1 MKVRKKIMVKKTNYN
16 VLFTA
21 DTHFGSERALELSR
35 RPFDSVEE
43 MDEVILKNINDTIE
57 ANNIDKL
64 FHLGDFGNMDFA
76 KRIKC
81 PVILMIGNYEAD
93 EGVNIGNVQTYRD
106 LLKEK
111 YGFREVDFST
121 KIKLPGTDKY
131 IALAHKPSQ
140 IKRIFDIP
148 ELDRTKLHRDISA
161 GLFGHIH
168 GRQFVKKFGIDVG
181 VDANHFYPMTAED
194 VEFYL
199 NAIAKGYYDEEV
211 FC

>member
-1 MKVRKKIMVKKTNYN
+1 MVKKTNYN

-21 DTHFGSERALELSR
+21 DTHFGSERTLELSR

-43 MDEVILKNINDTIE
+43 MDEVILKNINDTIK

-64 FHLGDFGNMDFA
+64 FHLGDFGNMDFV

-81 PVILMIGNYEAD
+81 PVILMLGNYEAD
-93 EGVNIGNVQTYRD
+93 EGANIGDVQTYRD
-106 LLKEK
+106 LLKDK
-111 YGFREVDFST
+111 YGFREVGFST
-121 KIKLPGTDKY
+121 KIKLPGTEKY

-140 IKRIFDIP
+140 IKRIFDVGG
-148 ELDRTKLHRDISA
+148 IST

-168 GRQFVKKFGIDVG
+168 GRQFVKEFGIDVG
-181 VDANHFYPMTAED
+181 VDAHHFYPLTAED

>member
-1 MKVRKKIMVKKTNYN
+1 MVKKTEYK
-16 VLFTA
+16 VLITS
-21 DTHFGSERALELSR
+21 DTHFGSRRALKLSR

-57 ANNIDKL
+57 ANGINKL
-64 FHLGDFGNMDFA
+64 IHLGDFGNMDFV

-81 PVILMIGNYEAD
+81 PVVLILGNYERKEAENLGITLD
-93 EGVNIGNVQTYRD
+93 EYRD
-106 LLKEK
+106 LLKTK
-111 YGFREVDFST
+111 YCFKDALETLSFMLPESY
-121 KIKLPGTDKY
+121 KLVMLCHEPMKLKKY
-131 IALAHKPSQ
+131 FEETMPEHKGV
-140 IKRIFDIP
+140 
-148 ELDRTKLHRDISA
+148 SA

-181 VDANHFYPMTAED
+181 VDAHHFYPLTAED

-199 NAIAKGYYDEEV
+199 NAIEQGYYDEEV

>member
-1 MKVRKKIMVKKTNYN
+1 MVKKTKYKF
-16 VLFTA
+16 LLTS
-21 DTHFGSERALELSR
+21 DTHFGSKRALELSR

-43 MDEVILKNINDTIE
+43 MNEIILNNINDTIE
-57 ANNIDKL
+57 ANDINKL
-64 FHLGDFGNMDFA
+64 IHLGDFGDMDFV

-81 PVILMIGNYEAD
+81 PVILILGNYERKEAENLGITLD
-93 EGVNIGNVQTYRD
+93 EYKD
-106 LLKEK
+106 LLKTKYCFKDALGPSVITLPESYKNVMICHEPMEVKKYFEK
-111 YGFREVDFST
+111 TE
-121 KIKLPGTDKY
+121 
-131 IALAHKPSQ
+131 
-140 IKRIFDIP
+140 P
-148 ELDRTKLHRDISA
+148 EDRGISA

-181 VDANHFYPMTAED
+181 VDAHHFYPMTAED

>member
-1 MKVRKKIMVKKTNYN
+1 MVKKTKYK
-16 VLFTA
+16 VLLTS
-21 DTHFGSERALELSR
+21 DTHLGSKRALELSR

-57 ANNIDKL
+57 ANGINELI
-64 FHLGDFGNMDFA
+64 HLGDFGDMDFL

-81 PVILMIGNYEAD
+81 PVVLILGNYERKEA
-93 EGVNIGNVQTYRD
+93 ENLGITLGEYMD
-106 LLKEK
+106 LLKTK
-111 YGFREVDFST
+111 YCFKAVLEISA
-121 KIKLPGTDKY
+121 IILPESYKKVMLCHEPMKVKKY
-131 IALAHKPSQ
+131 FEETA
-140 IKRIFDIP
+140 P
-148 ELDRTKLHRDISA
+148 EYRDVSA

-168 GRQFVKKFGIDVG
+168 GRQFIKEFGIDVG

-199 NAIAKGYYDEEV
+199 NAIEKGYYDEEV